1 MELNRNVI
9 RAIAACHGELSAEET
24 DRTINEIILLLKQKN
39 ITYGCAYNLLA
50 ATSEAL
56 HQSQSVL
63 TL

>member
-1 MELNRNVI
+1 MQLSQNVI
-9 RAIAACHGELSAEET
+9 RSIAACHSELSAEET

-50 ATSEAL
+50 ATSETL
-56 HQSQSVL
+56 RQCQQIL